1 MAIEIEE
8 KFTVN
13 APLERVWDFVMDPH
27 RVAACMPG
35 AKLDEV
41 VGEGNFVGS
50 IRIKVGAITAA
61 YKGKVEFTAVDAAAY
76 SVELSAQGTET
87 GGGTAKATMKSVLR
101 ALPDGH
107 TELVATA
114 SVDLTG
120 RIMQVGRGMIQGV
133 SHQLFKQFVAKA
145 KQDLEAEDAAAT
157 QETVAAGAAAS
168 SADDDAVRVLP
179 LMLQTLWAA
188 VVGFFRRVF
197 GRPATEK

>member
-8 KFTVN
+8 KFAVN

-35 AKLDEV
+35 AQLEEV
-41 VGEGNFVGS
+41 VGEGKFVGS

-61 YKGKVEFTAVDAAAY
+61 YKGEVEFTAVDAAAH

-87 GGGTAKATMKSVLR
+87 GGGTAKATMTSVLR

-145 KQDLEAEDAAAT
+145 KKDLEAED
-157 QETVAAGAAAS
+157 GAALLEATAPGTAANV
-168 SADDDAVRVLP
+168 ADDDAVRVFP

-188 VVGFFRRVF
+188 VVGFFHRLL
-197 GRPATEK
+197 GRAA